1 MADEAY
7 APGDSDRDGFDESQ
21 GCYFVKAT
29 KSGHCRFTIIPPA
42 GKLVAPVFRVAGPW
56 KDKVRVSAVGLG
68 VQNVTVAADGSALFV
83 LPGQIRYPLAV
94 EVTGKLAP
102 SDEP

>member
-83 LPGQIRYPLAV
+83 LPGQIRYPMAV

-102 SDEP
+102 SDE